1 MTHKKK
7 ILLFI
12 DWYLP
17 GYKAGG
23 PIQSCSN
30 LIAHLGAEYDF
41 SVVTRDTDYCEI
53 VPYPNIKSNE
63 WNIVDGT
70 RVYYFS
76 SDALNKTNIQHL
88 LNTENYD
95 TVYMNGVFSFYFS
108 LLPLYLLIGTSKKCI
123 VAARGMLAVNALH
136 IKGIKKQ
143 LFLLVSKF
151 TGLFSKVMFHAT
163 NESEK
168 LDILKNF
175 KNATVIVAANLPQKH
190 VLESKPIKE
199 KLAGSVKLVNIA
211 RVAPEKNLKYALE
224 VLTQVR
230 GKVEFD
236 IYGPVYNPDYWDEC
250 KAIIESLPKN
260 IIVNY
265 KGSVESTA
273 VISTL
278 SKYHFMI
285 MSTLGENFGHIILQA
300 LSSGCPVIIS
310 DNTMWRN
317 LYEQNCG
324 WDISLK
330 NREMYV
336 EVIEKAVAMSDLEYE
351 KMSDAA
357 LDYAK
362 KFSSNDNLVVQN
374 RILFK

>member
-76 SDALNKTNIQHL
+76 ADALNKTNIQHL

-95 TVYMNGVFSFYFS
+95 TVYMNGIFSFYFS

-175 KNATVIVAANLPQKH
+175 KNATVIVAANLPQKN

-199 KLAGSVKLVNIA
+199 KLVGSVKLVNIA

-265 KGSVESTA
+265 KGSVESIA

-300 LSSGCPVIIS
+300 LSTGCPIIIS

-336 EVIEKAVAMSDLEYE
+336 EVIEKVVAMSDLEYE

-362 KFSSNDNLVVQN
+362 KFRSNDNLVVQN

>member
-76 SDALNKTNIQHL
+76 ADALNKTNIQHL

-95 TVYMNGVFSFYFS
+95 TVYMNGIFSFYFS

-168 LDILKNF
+168 LDILKN
-175 KNATVIVAANLPQKH
+175 
-190 VLESKPIKE
+190 
-199 KLAGSVKLVNIA
+199 VNS
-211 RVAPEKNLKYALE
+211 R
-224 VLTQVR
+224 T
-230 GKVEFD
+230 G
-236 IYGPVYNPDYWDEC
+236 
-250 KAIIESLPKN
+250 
-260 IIVNY
+260 
-265 KGSVESTA
+265 
-273 VISTL
+273 
-278 SKYHFMI
+278 
-285 MSTLGENFGHIILQA
+285 
-300 LSSGCPVIIS
+300 
-310 DNTMWRN
+310 
-317 LYEQNCG
+317 
-324 WDISLK
+324 
-330 NREMYV
+330 
-336 EVIEKAVAMSDLEYE
+336 
-351 KMSDAA
+351 
-357 LDYAK
+357 
-362 KFSSNDNLVVQN
+362 
-374 RILFK
+374 

>member
-76 SDALNKTNIQHL
+76 ADALNKTNIQHL

-95 TVYMNGVFSFYFS
+95 TVYMNGIFSFYFS

-175 KNATVIVAANLPQKH
+175 KNATVIVAANLPQKN

-199 KLAGSVKLVNIA
+199 KLVGSVKLVNIA

-300 LSSGCPVIIS
+300 LSTGCPIIIS

-336 EVIEKAVAMSDLEYE
+336 EVIEKVVAMSDLEYE

-362 KFSSNDNLVVQN
+362 KFRSNDNLVVQN

>member
-1 MTHKKK
+1 LTHKKK